1 MTDVLDSGGLYPI
14 REHLSEAEACPCD
27 GGTLSAE
34 DRGDSSLYGRTYRRI
49 SCSCGRKGPWSTAPV
64 TMWNNSLRLL
74 LRG

>member
-14 REHLSEAEACPCD
+14 RERLSEAEACPCGD
-27 GGTLSAE
+27 GTLSAE

-49 SCSCGRKGPWSTAPV
+49 ACSCGRKGPWSTAPV
-64 TMWNNSLRLL
+64 TMWNNMPV